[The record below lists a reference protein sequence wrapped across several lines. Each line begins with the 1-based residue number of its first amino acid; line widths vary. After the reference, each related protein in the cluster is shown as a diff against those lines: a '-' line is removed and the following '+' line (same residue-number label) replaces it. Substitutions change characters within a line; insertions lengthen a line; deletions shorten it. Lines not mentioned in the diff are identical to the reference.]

1 MRTFGAQPTNGESS
15 LLRARLV
22 SSQACMVTSL
32 ASPSLQLAPSHG
44 CTTRGRQWWATTG
57 HLLPQNKTQFALKKS
72 KLLKVAV
79 VFQELRFKIEFAAV
93 AWSDPDPH
101 SADDQEAETLHQVCL
116 DSEARAV
123 STRPEWTS
131 YWFGKHLVRRS
142 CTTIRTNQLGKT
154 PHEWRRR

>member
-1 MRTFGAQPTNGESS
+1 M
-15 LLRARLV
+15 V

-57 HLLPQNKTQFALKKS
+57 HLLPQNKTQFALEKS

-116 DSEARAV
+116 DSEAQ
-123 STRPEWTS
+123 
-131 YWFGKHLVRRS
+131 
-142 CTTIRTNQLGKT
+142 QLK
-154 PHEWRRR
+154 